1 MHKNRLLINAPALA
15 LALMLTTTA
24 CTAPTPQNTPA
35 VAGTAAQS
43 NPIIGEWTMT
53 SLELQAGGDMKKVPF
68 SGQIIFTEA
77 GTVSVQATNPDTT
90 AADTPYT
97 VRGYEAFYGDATID
111 AGAGTFSV
119 VVESAAARALIGQT
133 LHRNF
138 EVRDDTLVLT
148 PVDPAEGWRVT
159 YERATAGG
167 TR

>member
-1 MHKNRLLINAPALA
+1 M
-15 LALMLTTTA
+15 TT
-24 CTAPTPQNTPA
+24 
-35 VAGTAAQS
+35 
-43 NPIIGEWTMT
+43 
-53 SLELQAGGDMKKVPF
+53 LELQASGDMKKVPF
-68 SGQIIFTEA
+68 SGQITFTEA
-77 GTVSVQATNPDTT
+77 GTVTGQAMDPDTT

-133 LHRNF
+133 LGRNF

-148 PVDPAEGWRVT
+148 PVGPAEGWRVT
-159 YERATAGG
+159 YKRATAGG